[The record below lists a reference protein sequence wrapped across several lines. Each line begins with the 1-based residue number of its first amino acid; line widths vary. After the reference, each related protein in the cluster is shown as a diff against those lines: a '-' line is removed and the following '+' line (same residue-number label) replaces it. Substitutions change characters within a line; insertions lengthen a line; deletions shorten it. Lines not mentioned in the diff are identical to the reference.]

1 MNFDFEFS
9 EKGIGGIFFFVCRDL
24 MSLYLMMGMALAVLM
39 ISVCRVIDFNFIIS
53 GNQDKDYHR
62 LS

>member
-1 MNFDFEFS
+1 
-9 EKGIGGIFFFVCRDL
+9 

-39 ISVCRVIDFNFIIS
+39 ISACRVIDFNFIIS

-62 LS
+62 VS

>member
-1 MNFDFEFS
+1 
-9 EKGIGGIFFFVCRDL
+9 